1 MESVKNETELL
12 SVWRFVNHK
21 VGFRTF
27 MIERMR
33 DDAIACTYN
42 PVYSAYRRLLTKEA
56 HEFNQK
62 NSGCEERGCG
72 FSS

>member
-27 MIERMR
+27 MTERMR
-33 DDAIACTYN
+33 DDAIA
-42 PVYSAYRRLLTKEA
+42 
-56 HEFNQK
+56 
-62 NSGCEERGCG
+62 
-72 FSS
+72 